1 MYEAKLQKTHGIGR
15 QNGSQLWLRE
25 CIAICEEIPRQMTL
39 IRNSPGRGTRSADKK
54 HKSYWRFAVNVLLW
68 MLVML
73 GGTKAVT
80 AQNQV
85 MGELDFEGK
94 TKVERDSGVWIDGN
108 YVGYLK
114 ELKGTKKIM
123 LLPGTHEVTVRQSG
137 YVDFVQQVVVEP
149 GEKRLISVSLHLA
162 PSATVPEVTATLKLK
177 IKPERAAV
185 FLDGKFVGHAADF
198 GGAFR
203 SMKIAPGKHR
213 VRVELPGY
221 RTYDTEVN
229 LLANQ
234 VSEVKTELPKGSIEQ
249 NTPLIK
255 KPDDKPEQRP

>member
-1 MYEAKLQKTHGIGR
+1 MI
-15 QNGSQLWLRE
+15 S
-25 CIAICEEIPRQMTL
+25 
-39 IRNSPGRGTRSADKK
+39 SPNNRGRGTRSAEEKP
-54 HKSYWRFAVNVLLW
+54 SSCWRFAISVLVW
-68 MLVML
+68 MLVMA
-73 GGTKAVT
+73 GSAKTVT

-85 MGELDFEGK
+85 MGQLDFEGK
-94 TKVERDSGVWIDGN
+94 TNVERDSGVWIDGN

-114 ELKGTKKIM
+114 ELNGTKKIM
-123 LLPGTHEVTVRQSG
+123 LLPGMHEVIVRQSG
-137 YVDFVQQVVVEP
+137 YVDFVQRVVVEP

-162 PSATVPEVTATLKLK
+162 PSATVPAITATLKLK

-203 SMKIAPGKHR
+203 SMKISPGKHR

-255 KPDDKPEQRP
+255 KPDQKQEQRP